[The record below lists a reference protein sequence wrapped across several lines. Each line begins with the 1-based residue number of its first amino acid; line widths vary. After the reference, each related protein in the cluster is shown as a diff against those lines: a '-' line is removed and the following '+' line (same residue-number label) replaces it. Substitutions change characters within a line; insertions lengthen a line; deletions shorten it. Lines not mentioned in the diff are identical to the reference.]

1 MRKNRVKLSEAQASY
16 IRENY
21 KNTLNKDI
29 ASAVGLN
36 HPKMVTF
43 ALQTLGLKR
52 TKEEM
57 KALMAKA
64 DNPRTVKFEFTDE
77 QEQFLR
83 DNYATMTTMTNQ
95 EMADKL
101 GFKRTFIKDKMR
113 ELGIIRNM
121 DQTKSLISRTNLE
134 KDHKKIAAQR
144 LKIEGGGRDARC
156 KTKWHLKKWQTLN
169 GELKPKQVLVYR
181 TGDFDNFEDL
191 MVISRSK
198 FANFVRIRDKK
209 KEQAARKA
217 EKERLKQLKRPK
229 RLKSAPSPES
239 LERKKADYAAR
250 EKFEEFKRNY
260 KPKTIA
266 QAQEEL
272 VNDGKVPVKIDH
284 RTTVWVRRDKCVR
297 LENGSWVKKS
307 SLTNENNYGNKNER
321 ADTGATEGAESRS
334 NQARKPENEIHPGE
348 GQAGTEVGGAAEI
361 GELSHF

>member
-1 MRKNRVKLSEAQASY
+1 MIRKNRVKLTPEQASF

-29 ASAVGLN
+29 AAAVGLN
-36 HPKMVTF
+36 HAKMVTF

-52 TKEEM
+52 TKEEV
-57 KALMAKA
+57 KALMARA
-64 DNPRTVKFEFTDE
+64 NNPRTVKFEFTDE

-83 DNYATMTTMTNQ
+83 DNYATMTNQ

-101 GFKRTFIKDKMR
+101 GFKRTFIKDKMH
-113 ELGIIRNM
+113 ELGIIRTA
-121 DQTKSLISRTNLE
+121 DDTKHLIVRTNRE
-134 KDHKKIAAQR
+134 KDHKKIALQR

-156 KTKWHLKKWQTLN
+156 KTKWHLKKWQTIN

-209 KEQAARKA
+209 KEQARRKE
-217 EKERLKQLKRPK
+217 EKERLKSMKKPK
-229 RLKSAPSPES
+229 RVKAAISPES
-239 LERKKADYAAR
+239 LERRKAAADAR
-250 EKFEEFKRNY
+250 EKFEEFKKNY

-297 LENGSWVKKS
+297 LDNGSWVKKS
-307 SLTNENNYGNKNER
+307 SLTNENNYEHKNER
-321 ADTGATEGAESRS
+321 ADTGATKGTKSRGYEAS
-334 NQARKPENEIHPGE
+334 EPKNEIHCGE
-348 GQAGTEVGGAAEI
+348 GQEGEEVGGTAEI